1 MKQVVFTVGS
11 RSQGGHMVYIL
22 ILALLFV
29 VLIGYLAIGKIAEK
43 KLETVQRCE
52 DAELIIEE
60 RVNRRITLCVIGF
73 LILLCMVKA
82 IIKG

>member
-11 RSQGGHMVYIL
+11 RSQGGHMVY

-43 KLETVQRCE
+43 KLETVRRCE

-73 LILLCMVKA
+73 LLLLCMVRA